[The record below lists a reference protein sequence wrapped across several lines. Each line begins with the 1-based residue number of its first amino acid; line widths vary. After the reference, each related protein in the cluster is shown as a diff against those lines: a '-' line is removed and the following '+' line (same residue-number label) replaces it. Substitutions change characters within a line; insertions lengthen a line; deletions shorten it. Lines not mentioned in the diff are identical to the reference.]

1 MTAEADLLIVGA
13 PVYTADPARPWAD
26 AVAVRAGRVAAA
38 GPERDLAGLRGPSTR
53 VLRLD
58 GGLVL
63 PGFQDAH
70 VHTAAGGL
78 ELAQCDLHEAE
89 PEAYAAAVA
98 RYAADR
104 PGDPWVLGG
113 GWVMEA
119 FGTAGAHRSA
129 LDAVVGDR
137 PVLLESTDGHSAWV
151 NSRALELAGITHA
164 TPDPPRGRIER
175 DAAGEPTGALHEA
188 AKALVGDLAPEPG
201 PGEWEAAVE
210 RGQAHLHRLGITA
223 WQDAAVEPDMLAAYR
238 AAAGRGRLTGRVV
251 AALRWEVEAGGAQ
264 LADLVERRRTTE
276 GSGEPR
282 EGSPVDR
289 SVGRLRA
296 SAVKIF
302 ADGVFENRTA
312 AMLEPYL
319 DGDGRP
325 TGNLGIGMLGADEL
339 ARVVTALDA
348 EGFDVHVHAIGDRA
362 VRDTLDAFQAAAEAN
377 GRRDARHQ
385 IAHLQFVHPDDRPRF
400 RRLGVIAN
408 AQPFWSCL
416 DGCMRELTLPFLD
429 PERAGWQYPWASL
442 RRAGAVLAF
451 GSDWTVS
458 TANPLEEIEVAV
470 RRVAPGDADGDPFLP
485 DERVD
490 LPAALDAFTSGS
502 AHALRL
508 EAETG
513 SVTPGKLADLTVL
526 DRDPFDPA
534 AGPIGGARV
543 LATLVEGEPVHADP
557 SLDLG

>member
-1 MTAEADLLIVGA
+1 MTAQADLVIVGA
-13 PVYTADPARPWAD
+13 PVYTADRGRPWAD
-26 AVAVRAGRVAAA
+26 AVAVRAGRIAAV
-38 GPERDLAGLRGPSTR
+38 GPERQMAELRGPATR

-78 ELAQCDLHEAE
+78 ELTRCDLRGVE
-89 PEAYAAAVA
+89 PAGYAAALA
-98 RYAADR
+98 HYAADR
-104 PGDPWVLGG
+104 PDAPFILGG
-113 GWVMEA
+113 GWVMDA
-119 FGTAGAHRSA
+119 FGTAGPHLAT

-151 NSRALELAGITHA
+151 NGRALELAGITRA

-188 AKALVGDLAPEPG
+188 AMNLVADLAPRPDRA
-201 PGEWEAAVE
+201 EWEAAVE

-223 WQDAAVEPDMLAAYR
+223 WQDADVSPEMLAAYR
-238 AAAGRGRLTGRVV
+238 AVAERGRLTGRAV
-251 AALRWEVEAGGAQ
+251 AALRWQVDAGEAQ
-264 LADLVERRRTTE
+264 LADLVERRRTHTL
-276 GSGEPR
+276 
-282 EGSPVDR
+282 
-289 SVGRLRA
+289 GRLRA

-312 AMLEPYL
+312 AMLTPYL

-325 TGNLGIGMLGADEL
+325 GGNLGIGMLGPEEL
-339 ARVVTALDA
+339 ARVVTALDGQ
-348 EGFDVHVHAIGDRA
+348 GFDVHVHAIGDRA
-362 VRDTLDAFQAAAEAN
+362 VRDTLDAFQAAAAAN

-400 RRLGVIAN
+400 RRLGVVAN

-416 DGCMRELTLPFLD
+416 DGCMRELTLPFLE

-470 RRVAPGDADGDPFLP
+470 HRVAPGNRDGEPFLP
-485 DERVD
+485 AERVD
-490 LPAALDAFTSGS
+490 LPAALDAFTAGS
-502 AHALRL
+502 AYALRL

-513 SVTPGKLADLTVL
+513 SVTPGKLADLAVL
-526 DRDPFDPA
+526 DRDPFDEA
-534 AGPIGGARV
+534 AGPIGDIRV
-543 LATLVEGEPVHADP
+543 LATLVEGDPVHAEP
-557 SLDLG
+557 SLDLTV